1 MVERTEKKKK
11 EGRAT
16 SKLVQQKKTSPGR
29 SNNDKGTLW
38 SNLATVREKKKK
50 YLGKKKRWQILHPKQ
65 WPQHLPQC
73 LPHRCWFL
81 SVGTKCTTEWLGSLL
96 DGCHTPERARQ
107 TFAFKHR
114 QLRVS
119 LSSPGMLQKG
129 MLPYKQRCCL
139 NDTNYGT
146 WRWRRL
152 AKNAKVWQIFWSCLM
167 CDILTYY
174 QKLQSDLHKKSKIK
188 KGDVFRQLFHACHRK
203 AWKKISFFFQIW
215 GGWRCEASKQPTS
228 LQHHNNTECPAL
240 AGSTMWEG
248 RKEQLTLKRRNI

>member
-1 MVERTEKKKK
+1 MKQPCN
-11 EGRAT
+11 GM
-16 SKLVQQKKTSPGR
+16 
-29 SNNDKGTLW
+29 
-38 SNLATVREKKKK
+38 REKKK

-188 KGDVFRQLFHACHRK
+188 KGDVFRQLFHARHGK
-203 AWKKISFFFQIW
+203 AWKFFFFKYEED
-215 GGWRCEASKQPTS
+215 GGVKLPNSQHLYSTTTTLNALHLQARQCEKGER
-228 LQHHNNTECPAL
+228 NN
-240 AGSTMWEG
+240 
-248 RKEQLTLKRRNI
+248 